1 MDTETSIIFHENVQ
15 LVIKIANSRGERAMK
30 RDAVIVSAVRTAIG
44 RQGSALAGVPAHVL
58 GAEVIKEAVKRANIK
73 PEMVDDVIFGNV
85 LSGGGNI
92 ARLTALQTGLSLE
105 LPGVTVDRQ
114 CGSGINAINL
124 AAQAIRAGDGDI
136 YIAGGTESMSRAPY
150 LMDRP
155 EKPFSPVPPSFRKSQ
170 LSPKEIGDPPMGI
183 TAENLVEKYQITREE
198 QDQFALQSQ
207 QRMAIAMQEGRF
219 DEQIVPIRIPVKK
232 GEPVIFNID
241 EHPRPQTTFEALA
254 KLQPVFLKGGT
265 VTAGNSSGLND
276 AASALVI
283 MSREKAEELNL
294 TPLAVIRAYAVAGVD
309 PNIMGIGPVPAVKKV
324 LEKSG
329 YSLKEMDVIEI
340 NEAFAAQVLACNRE
354 LEMDINKVNVNGG
367 AIAHGH
373 PLGATGAILVTK
385 AVYELKRSAGKYAL
399 ITACI
404 GGGQGIATIIER
416 E

>member
-1 MDTETSIIFHENVQ
+1 
-15 LVIKIANSRGERAMK
+15 MK

-58 GAEVIKEAVKRANIK
+58 GAEVIKEAVKRANIN
-73 PEMVDDVIFGNV
+73 PEIIDDVIFGNV

-92 ARLTALQTGLSLE
+92 ARLTALQTGLSMD
-105 LPGVTVDRQ
+105 LPGLTVDRQ
-114 CGSGINAINL
+114 CGSGLNAINL
-124 AAQAIRAGDGDI
+124 AAQAIRAGDGDV

-150 LMDRP
+150 LMDRA
-155 EKPFSPVPPSFRKSQ
+155 EKPFSPAPPSFRKSQ
-170 LSPKEIGDPPMGI
+170 LSTKEIGDPPMGI

-207 QRMAIAMQEGRF
+207 QRMAIAMKEGRF
-219 DEQIVPIRIPVKK
+219 NEQIIPITIPVKK
-232 GEPVIFNID
+232 GESFIFKID
-241 EHPRPQTTFEALA
+241 EHPRPQTTYEALA
-254 KLQPVFLKGGT
+254 KLQPAFLKGGT

-324 LEKSG
+324 LQKSG
-329 YSLKEMDVIEI
+329 YSLKDIDVIEI

-354 LEMDINKVNVNGG
+354 LEMDLEKVNINGG

>member
-1 MDTETSIIFHENVQ
+1 
-15 LVIKIANSRGERAMK
+15 MK

-44 RQGSALAGVPAHVL
+44 RQGGALAAIPAHVL
-58 GAEVIKEAVKRANIK
+58 GAEVIKEAIKRANID
-73 PEMVDDVIFGNV
+73 PEMIDDVLIGNV

-92 ARLTALQTGLSLE
+92 ARLTALQTGLSLN
-105 LPGVTVDRQ
+105 LPGITVDRQ

-155 EKPFSPVPPSFRKSQ
+155 EKPYSASPPSFRKSQ

-183 TAENLVEKYQITREE
+183 TAENLVEKYKITREE
-198 QDQFALQSQ
+198 QDEFAFQSQ
-207 QRMAIAMQEGRF
+207 QRMSVAMEEGRF
-219 DEQIVPIRIPVKK
+219 DEQIVPITIPVKK
-232 GEPVIFNID
+232 GEPLVLKKD
-241 EHPRPQTTFEALA
+241 EHPRPQTTLEALS
-254 KLQPVFLKGGT
+254 KLQPSFLKDGT

-276 AASALVI
+276 AAAALVI
-283 MSREKAEELNL
+283 MSREKAEDFNL
-294 TPLAVIRAYAVAGVD
+294 TPLAVIRSYAVAGVD

-324 LEKSG
+324 MEKSG
-329 YSLKEMDVIEI
+329 LTLEEIDLIEI

-354 LEMDINKVNVNGG
+354 LNMDLEKVNVNGG
-367 AIAHGH
+367 AISHGH
-373 PLGATGAILVTK
+373 PLGATGAILATK
-385 AVYELKRSAGKYAL
+385 AVYELKRTNGRYAL

-404 GGGQGIATIIER
+404 GGGQGIATIIEK

>member
-1 MDTETSIIFHENVQ
+1 
-15 LVIKIANSRGERAMK
+15 MK

-44 RQGSALAGVPAHVL
+44 RQGSALASVPAHIL
-58 GAEVIKEAVKRANIK
+58 GAEAIKEAVKRANIN
-73 PEMVDDVIFGNV
+73 PEIIDDVIFGNV

-92 ARLTALQTGLSLE
+92 ARLTALQTGLSIT
-105 LPGVTVDRQ
+105 LPGLTVDRQ

-124 AAQAIRAGDGDI
+124 AAQAIRAGDGDV

-155 EKPFSPVPPSFRKSQ
+155 EKPFSPIPPSFRKSQ

-183 TAENLVEKYQITREE
+183 TAENLVEKYAITREE
-198 QDQFALQSQ
+198 QDEFAYQSQ
-207 QRMAIAMQEGRF
+207 QRMARAMAEGRF
-219 DEQIVPIRIPVKK
+219 NEQIVPITIPVIK
-232 GEPVIFNID
+232 GEPLVFKTD
-241 EHPRPQTTFEALA
+241 EHPRPQTTLDALA
-254 KLQPVFLKGGT
+254 KLPPAFLKSGT

-283 MSREKAEELNL
+283 MAREKAEELNL
-294 TPLAVIRAYAVAGVD
+294 TPLAVVRDYAVAGVD

-324 LEKSG
+324 MKKSG
-329 YSLKEMDVIEI
+329 LTLAEMDLIEI

-354 LEMDINKVNVNGG
+354 LEMDLDKVNVNGG

-385 AVYELKRSAGKYAL
+385 AVYELQRSGGRFAL

>member
-1 MDTETSIIFHENVQ
+1 
-15 LVIKIANSRGERAMK
+15 MK

-44 RQGSALAGVPAHVL
+44 RQGSALASVPAHVF
-58 GAEVIKEAVKRANIK
+58 GAEVIKEAVKRAKIS

-92 ARLTALQTGLSLE
+92 ARLTALQTGLSLD
-105 LPGVTVDRQ
+105 LPGLTVDRQ

-124 AAQAIRAGDGDI
+124 AAQAIWAGDGDV

-155 EKPFSPVPPSFRKSQ
+155 EKPYSSSPPVFRKSQ

-183 TAENLVEKYQITREE
+183 TAENLVAKYHISRQE
-198 QDQFALQSQ
+198 QDEFALRSQ
-207 QRMAIAMQEGRF
+207 QKMAAAMEEGRF
-219 DEQIVPIRIPVKK
+219 DEQIVPIAIPVKK
-232 GEPVIFNID
+232 GEPIVFKTD
-241 EHPRPQTTFEALA
+241 EHPRPQTTLEALS
-254 KLQPVFLKGGT
+254 KLQPAFLKDGT

-276 AASALVI
+276 AASAVVV

-309 PNIMGIGPVPAVKKV
+309 PNIMGIGPVPAVRKV

-329 YSLKEMDVIEI
+329 LALEEMDLIEI

-354 LEMDINKVNVNGG
+354 LNMNLEKVNVNGG

-385 AVYELKRSAGKYAL
+385 AVYELSRSGGRYAL

-404 GGGQGIATIIER
+404 GGGQGIATVLER
-416 E
+416 EQ